1 MLDIEHL
8 YKKFG
13 SFYAVDDLNL
23 HIDKGEIF
31 GFVGH
36 NGAGKT
42 TTMKITAGLLA
53 ASSGSISIDGV
64 DAFKNRKKIKR
75 KIFW

>member
-13 SFYAVDDLNL
+13 SFYAVYDLNL

-64 DAFKNRKKIKR
+64 DAFKNRKK
-75 KIFW
+75 